1 MIDNLINTFEELKKY
16 IFTINRN
23 GNQNIEFRFKNENF
37 YHLVG
42 LHKIK
47 SFNSYFPTY
56 LKSQDKKYKYIKNN
70 KEKFNNIL
78 ENQLK
83 EKDTLKLRMITFK
96 NLIDLLKCNNTLLYN
111 LKQKMPGSL
120 YNGDFG
126 LSKNYENICCLLGLK
141 KYNMSNNIIN
151 CIPNSWMASRRI
163 NKLTEY
169 KRPIRMENIT
179 ANLESN
185 YKEKIKS

>member
-70 KEKFNNIL
+70 KEKFNNIFSVG
-78 ENQLK
+78 NW
-83 EKDTLKLRMITFK
+83 EKVKKITL
-96 NLIDLLKCNNTLLYN
+96 
-111 LKQKMPGSL
+111 
-120 YNGDFG
+120 
-126 LSKNYENICCLLGLK
+126 
-141 KYNMSNNIIN
+141 IN
-151 CIPNSWMASRRI
+151 
-163 NKLTEY
+163 
-169 KRPIRMENIT
+169 
-179 ANLESN
+179 
-185 YKEKIKS
+185 